1 MRGEGKNGDFFIVS
15 AFVCFVVIF
24 YVCKYATA
32 VVTASRTGYQMA
44 LRVEPVSENAQAF
57 RALTP
62 FRCQSFVRKDDTYPL
77 LLLPLSPLSLGAV
90 GSVVYLSG
98 APWGHRGALVIVIAV
113 P

>member
-77 LLLPLSPLSLGAV
+77 LLLPLSLSPSVRWARLCIFRGRLGAT
-90 GSVVYLSG
+90 
-98 APWGHRGALVIVIAV
+98 AARW
-113 P
+113 